1 MEEGAAAADEG
12 VTIAEAAAGALLLL
26 GAGFNV
32 APFGSAA
39 AFAVA
44 GAVRAA
50 RAPAVALP
58 FVGAGAGGTGGG
70 GGGAAFAAGCF
81 SIDAADDAA
90 VLAPG
95 GAGGTDF
102 GGAECFGGTVA
113 GGGLDVPA
121 GLALI
126 GAGAAGG

>member
-81 SIDAADDAA
+81 SIDAA

-95 GAGGTDF
+95 GAGGTNF
-102 GGAECFGGTVA
+102 CGAACFDGTVA
-113 GGGLDVPA
+113 GADLDVPA

-126 GAGAAGG
+126 GAGAGGG

>member
-1 MEEGAAAADEG
+1 VEEGAAAADEG

-95 GAGGTDF
+95 GTDF
-102 GGAECFGGTVA
+102 GGAACFGGTVA